1 MLRSMYSGVSGLRTH
16 QTMMDI
22 VGNNIANV
30 NTSGYKTSRS
40 TFQEALTQVVKGAAV
55 GSNPLQYGLGSGLAS
70 VDTVFSQGA
79 SQVTGRST
87 DLAIQGE
94 GFFVL
99 ENNGSKNFTRA
110 GSFAFDST
118 GTLTT
123 AQGRI
128 LHGYLATP
136 PAEPPTEG
144 DTVPLSF
151 DLTVYT
157 DLVVGQDGTISGRR
171 NDTGAVESI
180 GRVAIANF
188 PNPGGLT
195 RVGESLYTPS
205 ANSGDANV
213 GSPADGGRGSI
224 QSGVLEMSNVDLAQ
238 EFTNL
243 VVAQRGFQANA
254 RTITTSDEMLQELV
268 NLKR

>member
-1 MLRSMYSGVSGLRTH
+1 MLRSMYAGVSGLRTH
-16 QTMMDI
+16 QTMMDV

-30 NTSGYKTSRS
+30 NTAGYKSTRS
-40 TFQEALTQVVKGAAV
+40 TFQEALTQVVRGAAV
-55 GSNPLQYGLGSGLAS
+55 GTNPVQYGLGAGIAG

-87 DLAIQGE
+87 DLAIQGD
-94 GFFVL
+94 GFFVV
-99 ENNGSKNFTRA
+99 ENNDQLTFTRA
-110 GSFAFDST
+110 GAFGFDST
-118 GTLTT
+118 GTMTT
-123 AQGRI
+123 AQGMV

-136 PAEPPTEG
+136 PDEPPTEG
-144 DTVPLSF
+144 PTVPLKF
-151 DLTVYT
+151 DLTTHT
-157 DLVVGQDGTISGRR
+157 DLVVGQDGTVTGRR
-171 NDTGAVESI
+171 NDTGAVEKL
-180 GRVAIANF
+180 GRVAVATF
-188 PNPGGLT
+188 ANPGGLT
-195 RVGESLYTPS
+195 RIGESLYADS
-205 ANSGDANV
+205 VASGAAAI

-224 QSGVLEMSNVDLAQ
+224 QSGILEMSNVDLAQ